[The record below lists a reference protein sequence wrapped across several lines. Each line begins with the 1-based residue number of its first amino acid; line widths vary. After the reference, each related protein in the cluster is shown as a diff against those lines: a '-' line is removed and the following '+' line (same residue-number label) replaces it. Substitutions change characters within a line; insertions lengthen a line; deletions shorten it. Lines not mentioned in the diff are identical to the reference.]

1 LTLGPPIA
9 MFDAVHNDSEKEQR
23 MESRPKV
30 PTPTL
35 NRLPLYYRYL
45 LEAQEQR
52 LGVVS
57 SDMLGDAAGVPA
69 AQVRKDLAYLGE
81 FGRPGVGYDVAEMRA
96 KLARQL
102 GLDVER
108 QVVVIGAGR
117 LGSAVSAYHGFTTYG
132 LHIAALFDNSPARV
146 GSRVG
151 DLEVLDISRLPDF
164 VEEHSI
170 RIAILAVP
178 ASDAQPVAEYLVRA
192 GITAIMNFAPAK
204 LELPAGV
211 IASSE
216 DLAARLA
223 TLVFRQ
229 SHG

>member
-1 LTLGPPIA
+1 
-9 MFDAVHNDSEKEQR
+9 MEQ
-23 MESRPKV
+23 RPKV

-45 LEAQEQR
+45 LDAQEQR

-57 SDMLGDAAGVPA
+57 SEMLGDAAGVPA

-81 FGRPGVGYDVAEMRA
+81 FGRPGVGYDVAAMRD

-108 QVVVIGAGR
+108 DVVVVGAGR
-117 LGSAVSAYHGFTTYG
+117 LGSAISAYRGFATYR
-132 LHIAALFDNSPARV
+132 LRIAAVFDNSPDKIGTTV
-146 GSRVG
+146 GGLLVMDTSK
-151 DLEVLDISRLPDF
+151 LPSF
-164 VEEHSI
+164 VQERSI
-170 RIAILAVP
+170 QIAILTVP
-178 ASDAQPVAEYLVRA
+178 ASEAQAVADWVVRA

-211 IASSE
+211 MVSNE

-223 TLVFRQ
+223 TLCFRLT
-229 SHG
+229 HG

>member
-1 LTLGPPIA
+1 
-9 MFDAVHNDSEKEQR
+9 MDQR
-23 MESRPKV
+23 TRV

-45 LEAQEQR
+45 LEAQELR
-52 LGVVS
+52 LAVVS
-57 SDMLGDAAGVPA
+57 SEMLGDAAGVQA

-81 FGRPGVGYDVAEMRA
+81 FGRPGVGYDVAEMRN

-108 QVVVIGAGR
+108 AVVVVGAGR
-117 LGSAVSAYHGFTTYG
+117 LGSAISAYRGFATYG
-132 LHIAALFDNSPARV
+132 LHIAALFDNNPERIGAQL
-146 GSRVG
+146 GSLQVM
-151 DLEVLDISRLPDF
+151 DVSLLPGF
-164 VEEHSI
+164 VQERSI
-170 RIAILAVP
+170 RMAIVTVP
-178 ASDAQPVAEYLVRA
+178 ASEAQAVAEWLVQV

-204 LELPAGV
+204 LELPRGV
-211 IASSE
+211 VVSNE

-223 TLVFRQ
+223 TLAFRL

>member
-1 LTLGPPIA
+1 
-9 MFDAVHNDSEKEQR
+9 MDQR
-23 MESRPKV
+23 PRV

-45 LEAQEQR
+45 LEAQELR
-52 LGVVS
+52 LAVVS
-57 SDMLGDAAGVPA
+57 SEMLGDAAGVPA

-81 FGRPGVGYDVAEMRA
+81 FGRPGVGYDVAEMRN
-96 KLARQL
+96 KLAQQL

-108 QVVVIGAGR
+108 EVVVVGAGR
-117 LGSAVSAYHGFTTYG
+117 LGSAISAYRGFATYG
-132 LHIAALFDNSPARV
+132 LHIAAIFDNNPDRIGARL
-146 GSRVG
+146 SS
-151 DLEVLDISRLPDF
+151 LEVMDVSTLPG
-164 VEEHSI
+164 VVQERSI
-170 RIAILAVP
+170 RIAILTVP
-178 ASDAQPVAEYLVRA
+178 ASEAQAVAERLVKA

-211 IASSE
+211 IVSNE

-223 TLVFRQ
+223 TLVFRL

>member
-1 LTLGPPIA
+1 
-9 MFDAVHNDSEKEQR
+9 MDQR
-23 MESRPKV
+23 PRV

-45 LEAQEQR
+45 LEAQELR
-52 LGVVS
+52 LAVVS
-57 SDMLGDAAGVPA
+57 SEMLGDAAGVPA

-81 FGRPGVGYDVAEMRA
+81 FGRPGVGYDVAEMRN
-96 KLARQL
+96 KLAQQL

-108 QVVVIGAGR
+108 EVVVVGAGR
-117 LGSAVSAYHGFTTYG
+117 LGSAISAYRGFATYG
-132 LHIAALFDNSPARV
+132 LHIAAIFDNNPERIGARL
-146 GSRVG
+146 SS
-151 DLEVLDISRLPDF
+151 LEVMDVARLPG
-164 VEEHSI
+164 VVQERSI
-170 RIAILAVP
+170 RIAILTVP
-178 ASDAQPVAEYLVRA
+178 ASEAQQVAEGLVRA

-211 IASSE
+211 IVSNE

-223 TLVFRQ
+223 TLVFRL

>member
-1 LTLGPPIA
+1 
-9 MFDAVHNDSEKEQR
+9 
-23 MESRPKV
+23 MEPRPKV

-35 NRLPLYYRYL
+35 NRLPLYFRYL
-45 LEAQEQR
+45 LEAQDQR

-57 SDMLGDAAGVPA
+57 SEMLGDAAGVPA

-81 FGRPGVGYDVAEMRA
+81 FGRPGVGYDVAEMRD
-96 KLARQL
+96 KLSRQL

-108 QVVVIGAGR
+108 DVVVVGAGR
-117 LGSAVSAYHGFTTYG
+117 LGSAISAYRGFATYG
-132 LHIAALFDNSPARV
+132 LRIAALFDTSPDKI

-151 DLEVLDISRLPDF
+151 ALEVLDSARLPGF
-164 VEEHSI
+164 VKDRSI
-170 RIAILAVP
+170 QMAILTVP
-178 ASDAQPVAEYLVRA
+178 APEAQGVAEYLVSA

-211 IASSE
+211 VVSNE

-223 TLVFRQ
+223 TLVFRL